1 MAGEDTVRDVAIV
14 GGGLAGLAC
23 ARALADAGRSV
34 VVLEAEEDVGGRT
47 RTVWHRGRPVDR
59 GFQTLFRAYPETR
72 RLIRAAG
79 IPRRDLRPVSGGAVF
94 HYGDRTEQLHPSP
107 AGLARFGGLSGA
119 DRRRLALLA
128 AQAARD
134 PSECLVATR
143 TEAETTEDYL
153 RDSGFGEDAIEG
165 FFRPFFGVVFQDRSL
180 AADPGYFRFLLGIM
194 TRGPAV
200 IPSDGLGMIAEWT
213 AAGVRQKG
221 GEVRLGA
228 RVEAIEADESGA
240 RARAVLLEG
249 GERIEARLVVLATE
263 APATARLLGDL
274 DPETTRRLPESAASS
289 VTAAFALDTPLY
301 SGRVIVLDCAPEPD
315 PAHRVDLVCQTSNV
329 TRPGAV
335 EGPHILL
342 AMRVTTGGTPAA
354 GIEEA
359 TERLIA
365 RWVPGFPF
373 SRVAEHIGTFE
384 ERFAQFRPVAGV
396 RVELPGPRTA
406 LENVVLAGELT
417 RHPSIEGAVGS
428 GAHAA
433 DVAATLLA

>member
-1 MAGEDTVRDVAIV
+1 MSMAGEGIPDVVVV

-23 ARALADAGRSV
+23 ARALSAEEERSV
-34 VVLEAEEDVGGRT
+34 VVLEAQEDVGGRT
-47 RTVWHRGRPVDR
+47 RTIWHRGRPVDR
-59 GFQTLFRAYPETR
+59 GFQTLFRGYPETR

-79 IPRRDLRPVSGGAVF
+79 IPRRDLRPISGGAVF
-94 HYGDRTEQLHPSP
+94 HHGYRTEQLRPSP

-134 PSECLVATR
+134 PAECLVATV

-180 AADPGYFRFLLGIM
+180 SADPGYFRFLLGTM
-194 TRGPAV
+194 TRG
-200 IPSDGLGMIAEWT
+200 PSDGLGMIAEWT
-213 AAGVRQKG
+213 AAAIRQKG

-228 RVEAIEADESGA
+228 RAEAIEVDESGT
-240 RARAVLLEG
+240 RAGAVRLEG

-274 DPETTRRLPESAASS
+274 DPKTTERLPDSAASS
-289 VTAAFALDTPLY
+289 VTAAFALDAPLY
-301 SGRVIVLDCAPEPD
+301 SGRAIVLDCAPEPD
-315 PAHRVDLVCQTSNV
+315 PAHRVDLVCQTSNI

-342 AMRVTTGGTPAA
+342 AMRVTTGGEPTA
-354 GIEEA
+354 GIEDA
-359 TERLIA
+359 TERLVA
-365 RWVPGFPF
+365 RWAPGFPF
-373 SRVAEHIGTFE
+373 ARVAEHVGTFE

-396 RVELPGPRTA
+396 RAELPGPRTA

-433 DVAATLLA
+433 QVAATLLS